1 MLNLECQT
9 VYDIIR
15 RIAEVDDVY
24 KVVEAD
30 EIIARLPQGLSLS
43 KIQLSAIIRELK
55 DREYISVKYFTPDEY
70 CLLVVKRI
78 DERAK
83 QQGQLAQE
91 QEEDKPKERALY
103 GEKKE
108 KRPAANVSKG
118 ALFWAALC
126 GSFVGSAIIAV
137 ITVLVI
143 KFAL

>member
-30 EIIARLPQGLSLS
+30 EIIAKLPQGLSLS

-55 DREYISVKYFTPDEY
+55 DRDYISVKYFTPDEY
-70 CLLVVKRI
+70 CLLVIKRI

-83 QQGQLAQE
+83 QQGQLVVDA
-91 QEEDKPKERALY
+91 EEDKPKERALY
-103 GEKKE
+103 GENKE
-108 KRPAANVSKG
+108 KKATSVVSKG
-118 ALFWAALC
+118 ALFFAAFM
-126 GSFVGSAIIAV
+126 GSFIGSAIVAVIAV
-137 ITVLVI
+137 IVT
-143 KFAL
+143 KFAI